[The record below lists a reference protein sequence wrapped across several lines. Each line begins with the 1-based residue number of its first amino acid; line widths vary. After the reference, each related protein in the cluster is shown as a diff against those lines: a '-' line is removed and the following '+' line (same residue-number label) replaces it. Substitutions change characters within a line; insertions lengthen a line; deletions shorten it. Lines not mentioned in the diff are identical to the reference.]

1 MILPSS
7 SVVRVFRYSFAWLV
21 IWTVAFTPRPDGSVT
36 FIPPS
41 GEVVCTD
48 AYTAVAQRG
57 RSIHT
62 ALLHAMLVW
71 AQQAGYVRAYT
82 YIALG
87 NTRSSK
93 AHNLLQWQISRWPR
107 YIVLSSP
114 LLVSHLAAAQEM
126 AALAG
131 FTSRQARQLI
141 EPIARATLDN
151 FFLRGTARSFSGPIA
166 RGDAQSIRLHLQAL
180 EPHPILAGVYRSLA
194 LYALEAL
201 PANGRKEL
209 RASLLAK

>member
-1 MILPSS
+1 VIRELLKVEADREFQLDLRRPLVPWAPPPDVTIALASPEQVAEIARLRGQEAVEDLDELYRARLQRGQKCFVALIGGT
-7 SVVRVFRYSFAWLV
+7 VVGCNWLCL
-21 IWTVAFTPRPDGSVT
+21 AAEPDGSVT
-36 FIPPS
+36 FVPPS

-82 YIALG
+82 YVALG

-93 AHNLLQWQISRWPR
+93 AHTLLQWQISRWPR

-114 LLVSHLAAAQEM
+114 
-126 AALAG
+126 
-131 FTSRQARQLI
+131 
-141 EPIARATLDN
+141 
-151 FFLRGTARSFSGPIA
+151 
-166 RGDAQSIRLHLQAL
+166 RLCRTGWCY
-180 EPHPILAGVYRSLA
+180 EVVV
-194 LYALEAL
+194 
-201 PANGRKEL
+201 EL
-209 RASLLAK
+209 RRGPPLAPGRLLRRLPIGDRADAC